1 MSDEFEPT
9 DPRDPLKPKKKE
21 GPKDPFEEFF
31 QSFFGSGE
39 LERRFHEIQ
48 RALEN
53 MARNVGNIEPGK
65 PYVAGFSLK
74 VGPDGVPRF
83 EQFGNKPVRKP
94 GGIMPAVSDER
105 EPLTDVIESEK
116 DIAVTL
122 EIPGVEKKDIRLEV
136 LEEKLEV
143 SVDNEKRKYHKV
155 ITFPATVVPDTAKAT
170 YTNGVLD
177 VTVQKK
183 KPGTGERRGHRVPI
197 Q

>member
-9 DPRDPLKPKKKE
+9 DPRQGKKKD

-31 QSFFGSGE
+31 SQFFGSGE

-74 VGPDGVPRF
+74 IGPDGVPRF

-94 GGIMPAVSDER
+94 GGIVPRVSDER
-105 EPLTDVIESEK
+105 EPLTDVIES
-116 DIAVTL
+116 DRDVAITL
-122 EIPGVEKKDIRLEV
+122 EIPGVDKKDIKLEV
-136 LEEKLEV
+136 LDDKLEV
-143 SVDNEKRKYHKV
+143 SVDNEKRKYHKTV
-155 ITFPATVVPDTAKAT
+155 SLPAAVVPDTAKAT
-170 YTNGVLD
+170 YNNGVLD
-177 VTVQKK
+177 VTVQKR
-183 KPGTGERRGHRVPI
+183 KPGGADRKGHRVAI
-197 Q
+197 G